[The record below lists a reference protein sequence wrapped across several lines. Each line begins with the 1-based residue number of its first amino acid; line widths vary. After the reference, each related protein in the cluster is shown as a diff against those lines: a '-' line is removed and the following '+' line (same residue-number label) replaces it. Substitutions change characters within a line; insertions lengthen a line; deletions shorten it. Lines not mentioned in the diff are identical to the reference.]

1 MVIKYGQCLKV
12 VIALKRLV
20 IAALLLGGLAPVECE
35 SGLSR
40 ILIDTGHGGY
50 PLLGDTLHDFKQ
62 LAAEKGFIV
71 DFKELDSVD
80 PHVYGLVLLL
90 NPERTFEPES
100 IQKVKEYLR
109 QGGTVFLAGSGD
121 YDNRDHSEVTNPL
134 LEKIGSSMRFNDDQ
148 ITDERN
154 TGKPYIPLVEGWV
167 PHPMSGSLPPVS
179 VYSPQS
185 VSPGRGYPLLR
196 GNSTTRTSDTD
207 GEGALEDRGENVV
220 FMAVERLGKGDLFVA
235 GSWDILTGFR
245 FPGHYEVAEN
255 LLQFSQSKLTL
266 SSYEAFFQG
275 STISTGE
282 RCRPE
287 VDERGAEIL
296 SSLLVGPQIDTVSVI
311 IGGPQVNPECK
322 KINPFLP
329 IQFERNGANSWCFT
343 RNGEKFT
350 GENCGILAVIT
361 VHGQKTLVLAG
372 LGGTGTMGAV
382 NLLMTLEQYDIT
394 PWYNAYGEAVL
405 LTVKG
410 DSNNNGVQEPS
421 EQWEIS
427 FL

>member
-1 MVIKYGQCLKV
+1 V
-12 VIALKRLV
+12 VIALKRLI

-35 SGLSR
+35 NNFSR

-62 LAAEKGFIV
+62 LAAEKGFLV
-71 DFKELDSVD
+71 DFEGLKSADTRA
-80 PHVYGLVLLL
+80 YCLVLLL
-90 NPERTFEPES
+90 NPERAFEPEDT
-100 IQKVKEYLR
+100 QVVRKYLLE
-109 QGGTVFLAGSGD
+109 GGTVFLAGSGD

-154 TGKPYIPLVEGWV
+154 TGKPYIPLVEEWV
-167 PHPMSGSLPPVS
+167 PHPVTGSLPPIS

-196 GNSTTRTSDTD
+196 GNSTTLSSDTD
-207 GEGALEDRGENVV
+207 GEGAVDGRGENVT
-220 FMAVERLGKGDLFVA
+220 FMAVERLGKGDFFVA
-235 GSWDILTGFR
+235 GSWDFLTGFR
-245 FPGHYEVAEN
+245 FPGHREFAEN
-255 LLQFSQSKLTL
+255 LLWFSQSKLTL
-266 SSYEAFFQG
+266 SLYEALFQG
-275 STISTGE
+275 ATISTG
-282 RCRPE
+282 RGCRPE
-287 VDERGAEIL
+287 VDEKGAEIL
-296 SSLLVGPQIDTVSVI
+296 SSLLLGPQANGVSVI
-311 IGGPQVNPECK
+311 IGGPQVNPDCV
-322 KINPFLP
+322 KINPSLP
-329 IQFERNGANSWCFT
+329 IQFEKNGAHGTWCIT
-343 RNGEKFT
+343 RDGERFT
-350 GENCGILAVIT
+350 GQNCGIIAVVT
-361 VHGQKTLVLAG
+361 VHGQKTLILAG

-382 NLLMTLEQYDIT
+382 SLLMTLEHYNIT
-394 PWYNAYGEAVL
+394 PWYNTYGEAVL